1 MTDKEQKKSVVHF
14 SDERLLDE
22 LQQRKINLEAV
33 IRNKESELKSAPSEH
48 LRICDRKTFVE
59 YYVRRN
65 PQEKNGKYISKDRM
79 DYVKSLAQ
87 KDYNQKVLNMAKRE
101 LVKNSDY
108 ISFLKDNQ
116 LTKIYDRFSE
126 PRKQLVIPIKMSD
139 DNYLN
144 EWRKQSY
151 EPMGFDDG
159 LAEYYSDSG
168 IRVRSKSEIIIA
180 NMLEKYG
187 VPYKYECPLKLSKWG
202 IVRPDF
208 TCLNVRTRKE
218 YIWEH
223 FGMMDDENYANKNVM
238 KINLYEESGYHAGKN
253 MIMTFETSQHPINSH
268 IIKTMIRSWLA

>member
-1 MTDKEQKKSVVHF
+1 MTNKGQKKSLALF
-14 SDERLLDE
+14 NDERLFEE
-22 LQQRKINLEAV
+22 LQQRKINLEAI

-65 PQEKNGKYISKDRM
+65 PQEKNGKYISKEKM

-101 LVKNSDY
+101 LSKNSDY
-108 ISFLKDNQ
+108 INFLKDNQ

-126 PRKQLVIPIKMSD
+126 PRKQLVIPIKMPD

-151 EPMGFDDG
+151 EPMGFADDSI
-159 LAEYYSDSG
+159 EYYSDNG
-168 IRVRSKSEIIIA
+168 VRVRSKSEIIIA
-180 NMLEKYG
+180 NMLEKYA
-187 VPYKYECPLKLSKWG
+187 VPYKYECPLKLEKWG
-202 IVRPDF
+202 MVRPDF
-208 TCLNVRTRKE
+208 TCLNIRTRKE

-223 FGMMDDENYANKNVM
+223 YGMMDDENYANKNVS
-238 KINLYEESGYHAGKN
+238 KINSYEENGYHAGKN
-253 MIMTFETSQHPINSH
+253 MIITFETSQHPINSN
-268 IIKTMIRSWLA
+268 IIKTMIRSYLI